1 MARPTSSSIDAT
13 TVDEQYP
20 VAGVD
25 NDSQGFRDNFGG
37 IKDSLTAAKSEI
49 EDLMVNTARLD
60 VDNDFNGNDIQEANF
75 IKCTEEVHNNG
86 NITSNQNIS
95 FNNGHYQTMGIGSNV
110 TLTLADWPAS
120 GVLGKIRCI
129 VKGDGNTRT
138 VTWGT
143 EGGGV
148 IKKWKMI
155 LPDSSVIAFPDPFQ
169 VSSTTNPHVID
180 FWTDDGGLTV
190 YAKYVG
196 EFD

>member
-49 EDLMVNTARLD
+49 EDLMDNTARLD

-86 NITSNQNIS
+86 NLTASQNIS
-95 FNNGHYQTMGIGSNV
+95 FANGHYQTIGAGADI
-110 TLTLADWPAS
+110 TLTLADWPES
-120 GVLGKIRCI
+120 GKLGKMRLV
-129 VKGDGNTRT
+129 VKGDGTART
-138 VTWGT
+138 IVWST
-143 EGGGV
+143 EGGGT
-148 IKKWKMI
+148 IKYG
-155 LPDSSVIAFPDPFQ
+155 PGFPSPFTIT
-169 VSSTTNPHVID
+169 STTDPKIID
-180 FWTDDGGLTV
+180 VWTDDGGLAV
-190 YAKYVG
+190 YAHYVG